1 MKAILFLILIFGL
14 TCNTTTDIIK
24 CILNNKIVIKE
35 ITEVINSFKTE
46 ETSNIIIKVFS
57 AFMKIKE
64 EVKNCLYEEPE
75 PILKLGC
82 RYEEQFHNCCEYSC
96 DYMDKY
102 ECYEYCY
109 DTSYRW

>member
-1 MKAILFLILIFGL
+1 MKAILFFILIFSIS
-14 TCNTTTDIIK
+14 CNTTRDIVK
-24 CILNNKIVIKE
+24 CIFNSKIVIKE

-64 EVKNCLYEEPE
+64 EVKNCLYEEEPE

-82 RYEEQFHNCCEYSC
+82 RYEEQFHYCLENSC

-109 DTSYRW
+109 RKYC